1 METGFRP
8 FVIANEEMWTRV
20 TAFTFSPPTRRLRD
34 RQHHNRVDATGWPWH
49 VSPWLFG
56 QYLDFD
62 TLWENF
68 LSLYIWPFEITRI
81 IMTLIDRANCFRPDQ
96 IKYNERE
103 TPVDFAKVR
112 GAVYHAL
119 STGNSDLLCPANSEN
134 GKRRY
139 DASRLSINIIF
150 YLLEKCLEIRRRM
163 LPEPCYPLIRGN
175 FTPTASSPFSFPP
188 SLFLHALPFTF
199 SIRVKSIRRSTTRVS
214 YLISRRVISSIDS
227 AVQVWTFSD
236 REHRDVA
243 LLSGEEPLI
252 NIGWT
257 RIGKSVG
264 RVTCD
269 VRDRWKD
276 WHVANYRCVNI
287 SGFINICWY
296 CDLEGPSSG
305 GIEFKRESI

>member
-1 METGFRP
+1 
-8 FVIANEEMWTRV
+8 
-20 TAFTFSPPTRRLRD
+20 
-34 RQHHNRVDATGWPWH
+34 
-49 VSPWLFG
+49 
-56 QYLDFD
+56 
-62 TLWENF
+62 
-68 LSLYIWPFEITRI
+68 
-81 IMTLIDRANCFRPDQ
+81 MTLIDRANCFRPDQ

-112 GAVYHAL
+112 EQAAVFIMHFQRVIQIYYVPL
-119 STGNSDLLCPANSEN
+119 IPRMVN
-134 GKRRY
+134 RY

-257 RIGKSVG
+257 RIGKPVG

-296 CDLEGPSSG
+296 CDLEGASSG

>member
-81 IMTLIDRANCFRPDQ
+81 IMTLIDRANCFRRIKLNITSVKHRLISPKCAALFIMHFQRVIQ
-96 IKYNERE
+96 IYYVPLIPRMVN
-103 TPVDFAKVR
+103 
-112 GAVYHAL
+112 
-119 STGNSDLLCPANSEN
+119 
-134 GKRRY
+134 RY

-257 RIGKSVG
+257 RIGKPVV

-269 VRDRWKD
+269 V
-276 WHVANYRCVNI
+276 
-287 SGFINICWY
+287 
-296 CDLEGPSSG
+296 
-305 GIEFKRESI
+305 

>member
-1 METGFRP
+1 MQQDGRDTFRHDL
-8 FVIANEEMWTRV
+8 ANTSISILCGRI
-20 TAFTFSPPTRRLRD
+20 FYLCTFD
-34 RQHHNRVDATGWPWH
+34 
-49 VSPWLFG
+49 
-56 QYLDFD
+56 
-62 TLWENF
+62 
-68 LSLYIWPFEITRI
+68 LSRI

-112 GAVYHAL
+112 EQAAL
-119 STGNSDLLCPANSEN
+119 FIMHFQRVIQIYYVPLIPRMVN
-134 GKRRY
+134 RY

-227 AVQVWTFSD
+227 AVQV
-236 REHRDVA
+236 
-243 LLSGEEPLI
+243 
-252 NIGWT
+252 
-257 RIGKSVG
+257 
-264 RVTCD
+264 
-269 VRDRWKD
+269 
-276 WHVANYRCVNI
+276 
-287 SGFINICWY
+287 
-296 CDLEGPSSG
+296 
-305 GIEFKRESI
+305 

>member
-112 GAVYHAL
+112 EQAAL
-119 STGNSDLLCPANSEN
+119 FIMHFQRVIQIYYVPLIPRMVN
-134 GKRRY
+134 RY

-257 RIGKSVG
+257 RIGKPVV

-269 VRDRWKD
+269 V
-276 WHVANYRCVNI
+276 
-287 SGFINICWY
+287 
-296 CDLEGPSSG
+296 
-305 GIEFKRESI
+305 